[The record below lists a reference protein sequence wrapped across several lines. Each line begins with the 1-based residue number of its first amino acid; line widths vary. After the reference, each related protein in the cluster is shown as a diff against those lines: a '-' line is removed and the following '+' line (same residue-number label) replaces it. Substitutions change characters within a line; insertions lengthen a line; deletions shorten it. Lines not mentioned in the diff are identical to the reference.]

1 MGMGKLYILE
11 VSKKVNLLMFFNKN
25 IFPKHLLSF
34 ILLPDIQAIP
44 VEVKL
49 KQRKLLDL
57 SIYKPQQGNL
67 NFFLNSTMSLT
78 RSHILTKKLRKEILN
93 KTRFKNRD
101 NKTRRIR
108 NIK

>member
-1 MGMGKLYILE
+1 MGKLYILE

-25 IFPKHLLSF
+25 ISPKHLLSF

-78 RSHILTKKLRKEILN
+78 RSHILTKNYGKKFWIKQDLKIGTTKQGESEI
-93 KTRFKNRD
+93 
-101 NKTRRIR
+101 
-108 NIK
+108 

>member
-1 MGMGKLYILE
+1 
-11 VSKKVNLLMFFNKN
+11 MFFNKN

-67 NFFLNSTMSLT
+67 NFFLNSTMRLT